1 MSLVHVE
8 CSGPISQGV
17 ESPVSEASSPSW
29 THGHVRWFVHM
40 GPELLATK
48 GDAAGGRFGPLLVVA
63 SLVCGVVA
71 PVVACVCVVAFGLP
85 MGHLFGMA
93 ALLAT
98 ASLTW
103 TLLGRRTRLAPF
115 VVGVLAAGSIL
126 VGAGTSLASLVTLL
140 LFEWNQPLTPPVSIM
155 ILFVV
160 ASGLA
165 TVAYAIQAGSA
176 VRVLRPWRKSS
187 RIGFVLGVGA
197 TLASLWVG
205 EVAREAID
213 QHCANVI
220 VAEGESGVPRI
231 ALWKPLAPC
240 LRLSGVYDAYRHH
253 TFVGSPDSRPDR
265 SELQRAF
272 RSFTGREMD
281 DSF

>member
-1 MSLVHVE
+1 
-8 CSGPISQGV
+8 
-17 ESPVSEASSPSW
+17 
-29 THGHVRWFVHM
+29 M
-40 GPELLATK
+40 GPETLATK
-48 GDAAGGRFGPLLVVA
+48 GSTAGGRFGPLLVVA

-85 MGHLFGMA
+85 MGHVFGLA
-93 ALLAT
+93 AWLAT

-103 TLLGRRTRLAPF
+103 TLLGRCTRLTPF

-140 LFEWNQPLTPPVSIM
+140 LFEWDQPLIPPMSLM

-176 VRVLRPWRKSS
+176 VRAIRPWRASS
-187 RIGFVLGVGA
+187 RIGLVLGVSA
-197 TLASLWVG
+197 TLASLWIG
-205 EVAREAID
+205 EFAREKID
-213 QHCANVI
+213 RHCAAVI

-240 LRLSGVYDAYRHH
+240 LRLGGVFDAYRHH
-253 TFVGSPDSRPDR
+253 TFVGSPDSQPDR